1 MIHLKTTFF
10 ELLEKHSDDPALKQ
24 ELWNE
29 IVENYSHKKRHYHNL
44 SHLENLIQQL
54 SGLKE
59 MISDWEMVLFSV
71 FYHDIV
77 YNTTS
82 QENEEKSALFA
93 EARMEKLKIAKEEIE
108 KCKAAIL
115 ATKSHE
121 VSSDKDINLFTDA
134 DLSIL
139 GAKWEEYSNYAKQ
152 IRKEYSIYPAL
163 IYNPGRKKVLHHF
176 LHMQN
181 IFKTPE
187 FFDKYERQAR
197 ENLKREL
204 REL

>member
-1 MIHLKTTFF
+1 MQNLKTIFS
-10 ELLEKHSDDPALKQ
+10 ELVQKYSDDNSLNQ

-29 IVENYSHKKRHYHNL
+29 IVENYSGKKRHYHNL
-44 SHLENLIQQL
+44 SHLENLIKQL
-54 SGLKE
+54 LGFKE
-59 MISDWEMVLFSV
+59 IISDWDVVLFSV

-77 YNTTS
+77 YNTLK
-82 QENEEKSALFA
+82 QDNEEQSALLA
-93 EARMEKLKIAKEEIE
+93 ETKLKALKLSNEQIE

-121 VSSDKDINLFTDA
+121 LSKDKDINLFTDA

-139 GAKWEEYSNYAKQ
+139 GAGWDEYSAYAKQ
-152 IRKEYSIYPAL
+152 IRKEYSIYPDL

-187 FFDKYERQAR
+187 FFDTFEKQAR
-197 ENLKREL
+197 QNLKREL